1 VKENTPR
8 AGSSPIDGERM
19 GIIVLR
25 GAKKGG
31 KGERERQKERE
42 REKERERVRETGME
56 KRMVFLTWS
65 VRLKSIFS
73 RQSVARAG
81 S

>member
-1 VKENTPR
+1 LT
-8 AGSSPIDGERM
+8 EREWELLFF
-19 GIIVLR
+19 VVR
-25 GAKKGG
+25 KKGE
-31 KGERERQKERE
+31 KERERQKERE
-42 REKERERVRETGME
+42 RENEREKERERVREPGME